1 MSSEKKPGIG
11 FSFSKTKPKSTLGQ
25 PSLSAFSE
33 ARQSQ
38 SSKEGRVELITSLE
52 GKRVNVIDDGSN
64 GSSSS
69 TKKSAVVIPL
79 IPNREIIKKRDG
91 TTTTESVDEKLSKA
105 KIKGDDLEAI
115 RELMKDSENRKSG
128 ANGKSDQVKI
138 DVQTTGGEK

>member
-25 PSLSAFSE
+25 PSLSVFSE
-33 ARQSQ
+33 ARQSG
-38 SSKEGRVELITSLE
+38 KEGRVELITSLE

-64 GSSSS
+64 GSSS

-79 IPNREIIKKRDG
+79 IPNREIIKKRGDD
-91 TTTTESVDEKLSKA
+91 TTTESVDEKLSKT

-115 RELMKDSENRKSG
+115 RELMKDTENRKSG

-138 DVQTTGGEK
+138 DVKTTGGEK